1 MKGEYM
7 NEIIPLKKDIV
18 FKTKIGEISNI
29 NLDFD
34 YRIETDMVVG
44 SVDLSGSYKMTEA
57 SVSYEDFLY
66 TIPFS
71 IAITKKIKEET
82 LKIEI
87 DDFKYKFNRDIL
99 SVNIDLLL
107 ECEEEKEEMFNMED
121 FFNKEESNDIIN
133 ISEDNF
139 DLDVSDNIM
148 EFNDNKIE
156 NNININE
163 ISNITNNIINEEKKY
178 YKYKVYIVRMNDTID
193 GICDK
198 YNVNI
203 NDIKEYND
211 ITNINVGDKIIIPYI
226 NE

>member
-1 MKGEYM
+1 MKGEHM

-87 DDFKYKFNRDIL
+87 DDFQYEKIKHGNFIENMSNIVGDIVLLTKNYKLVSIAKL
-99 SVNIDLLL
+99 
-107 ECEEEKEEMFNMED
+107 
-121 FFNKEESNDIIN
+121 
-133 ISEDNF
+133 
-139 DLDVSDNIM
+139 SDNLI
-148 EFNDNKIE
+148 KP
-156 NNININE
+156 
-163 ISNITNNIINEEKKY
+163 KKFF
-178 YKYKVYIVRMNDTID
+178 
-193 GICDK
+193 G
-198 YNVNI
+198 
-203 NDIKEYND
+203 EA
-211 ITNINVGDKIIIPYI
+211 
-226 NE
+226 